1 MSELLAES
9 NKRKG
14 VLKHL
19 ILQLHDGMAPP
30 VVRDHLVRLLGQVP
44 YEEVVQVEQELIE
57 EGLPMEEVLKLCD
70 VHTAALRSVINL
82 QRPQK
87 SVAPGHPIH
96 TFRQENEAI
105 QEQLSRLNSLF
116 AQVQGPGQEGPAA
129 LLDELR
135 HCFTALLDVDKH
147 YNRKENLLFP
157 FLEKHGIT
165 GPSRVM
171 WGKDDE
177 VRALL
182 KGANQVLCEV
192 ENADT
197 EDLKAI
203 VDLVL
208 KPACAA
214 VDEMIY
220 KEEQILLPMS
230 LDTLS
235 DEEWHQ
241 IYNQTI
247 QFGHCLY
254 EPTNL
259 WEAAEKAKGTE
270 QQGHN
275 IQLPTG
281 GLSVTEL
288 TALLNT
294 LPFEVTF
301 VDKEDRVRFFT
312 QGKEKIFARGKAVLG
327 RKVQLC
333 HPPKSVHM
341 VQQILD
347 DFRAGRADSAPF
359 WINFKGRFVHI
370 EYFAVRDPEG
380 GYLGTLEVTQDL
392 TEKKNLEGEQRL
404 VQYRADAKDR
414 KDGNEND
421 ASTYNHFRAASR

>member
-1 MSELLAES
+1 MSELLAETS
-9 NKRKG
+9 KRKG

-19 ILQLHDGMAPP
+19 MLQLRDGTAPA
-30 VVRDHLVRLLGQVP
+30 VVRNHLVRLLGQVP
-44 YEEVVQVEQELIE
+44 YEEVVEVEQELIE
-57 EGLPMEEVLKLCD
+57 EGLPMEDVLKFCD
-70 VHTAALRSVINL
+70 VHTTALRGAINL
-82 QRPQK
+82 ERPPK
-87 SVAPGHPIH
+87 PVSPGHPVD
-96 TFRQENEAI
+96 TFRQENKAI
-105 QEQLSRLNSLF
+105 QAQLAGLTKLLAHVESPEG
-116 AQVQGPGQEGPAA
+116 QGRAELVNQLRQCFMA
-129 LLDELR
+129 LS
-135 HCFTALLDVDKH
+135 DVDKH

-177 VRALL
+177 VRNLL

-192 ENADT
+192 ENAET
-197 EDLKAI
+197 EELKAI
-203 VDLVL
+203 AELVL

-235 DEEWHQ
+235 DDEWHQ

-247 QFGHCLY
+247 QFGYCLY
-254 EPTNL
+254 EPTDL
-259 WEAAEKAKGTE
+259 WEAGERAKE
-270 QQGHN
+270 ADQQGHN

-281 GLSVTEL
+281 GFSVTEL
-288 TALLNT
+288 TALLNA

-301 VDKEDRVRFFT
+301 VDSDDRVRFFN

-380 GYLGTLEVTQDL
+380 NYLGTLEVTQDL

-404 VQYRADAKDR
+404 VQYRSDGKARRDGR
-414 KDGNEND
+414 K
-421 ASTYNHFRAASR
+421 